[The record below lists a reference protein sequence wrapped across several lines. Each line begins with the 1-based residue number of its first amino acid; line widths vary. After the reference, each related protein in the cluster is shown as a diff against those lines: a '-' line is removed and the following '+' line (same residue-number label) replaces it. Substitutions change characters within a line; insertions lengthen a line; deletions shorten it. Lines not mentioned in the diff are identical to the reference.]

1 MEVSITFSILTP
13 CYYLKV
19 SFPPQPSFLLL
30 WLLCSLYFFQDVKN
44 TLSFFS
50 DFFVIFSFHHMTIL
64 PLLAV
69 LCVSH
74 GLQLPSVFCDSWL
87 CGHHCPGE
95 FLFFA
100 SWDSQGALSWLPI
113 MACVWVWT
121 PCSMLHLS
129 QDRLYPLVSLGPATG
144 RRYCSS
150 LQTREGFKPDPWVD
164 RQQCRL

>member
-69 LCVSH
+69 LYVSH
-74 GLQLPSVFCDSWL
+74 GLQLQCFVILGYVVIIALGNFYFLHPGILRVHCHGFQSWHVSEFGPHAVCCTCL
-87 CGHHCPGE
+87 RTDFTLWCLWALPRAEDTAQVSRLERALNQTPG
-95 FLFFA
+95 
-100 SWDSQGALSWLPI
+100 
-113 MACVWVWT
+113 
-121 PCSMLHLS
+121 
-129 QDRLYPLVSLGPATG
+129 
-144 RRYCSS
+144 
-150 LQTREGFKPDPWVD
+150 
-164 RQQCRL
+164 